1 LFKFIFV
8 YVFTAQNLV
17 RSDFTSNDLDFGN
30 ISDDNIEFAKA
41 KFLIIVELAILKWF
55 ASIKWKIPL
64 LIAKLEMKEQFK
76 KEADA
81 LWVMWA
87 TPPSKAE
94 FLIEK

>member
-1 LFKFIFV
+1 MISILGT
-8 YVFTAQNLV
+8 Y
-17 RSDFTSNDLDFGN
+17 SDE
-30 ISDDNIEFAKA
+30 NIEFAKA

-55 ASIKWKIPL
+55 ASIKWNIPL
-64 LIAKLEMKEQFK
+64 LMAKLEMKEQLK

-94 FLIEK
+94 FFRKVELLISAFV